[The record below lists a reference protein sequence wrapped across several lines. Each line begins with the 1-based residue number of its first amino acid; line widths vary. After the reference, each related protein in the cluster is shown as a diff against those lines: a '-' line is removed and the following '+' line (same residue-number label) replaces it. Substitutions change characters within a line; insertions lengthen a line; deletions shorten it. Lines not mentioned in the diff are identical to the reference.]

1 MVAELNSKDQ
11 ITLPKEIIRELS
23 LNTGDLFDVSVK
35 DGGILLTPVIT
46 FPKKDRNDLRDEI
59 LKVKKQIASGQRPR
73 FESVEALLDKIKDRN
88 DIDLPF

>member
-35 DGGILLTPVIT
+35 EFCSPPLLPS
-46 FPKKDRNDLRDEI
+46 PKRTVTICDPK
-59 LKVKKQIASGQRPR
+59 S
-73 FESVEALLDKIKDRN
+73 
-88 DIDLPF
+88 